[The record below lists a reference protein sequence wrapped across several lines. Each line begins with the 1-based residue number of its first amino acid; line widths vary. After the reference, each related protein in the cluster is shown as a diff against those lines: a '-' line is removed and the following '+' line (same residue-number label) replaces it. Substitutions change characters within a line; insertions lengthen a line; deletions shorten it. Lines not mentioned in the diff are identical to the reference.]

1 MPFILKK
8 VSEVVKLKT
17 EDIDAER
24 KLIHIKEAKGRKYR
38 YTLLSDIAL
47 VRRNCSVNILL

>member
-1 MPFILKK
+1 
-8 VSEVVKLKT
+8 LKT